1 MSIYFID
8 LLIMIPLFIFNLL
21 IFNCFH
27 CSFVSAHMSFIH
39 FHYLFIFSVIEV
51 QKPKPPGYVSVIE
64 GLILFSLL
72 LSNKLLL
79 AYGVLFYAH
88 FTAYPIQ
95 TAVLCSTI

>member
-1 MSIYFID
+1 MPHEYLFYRFINHDSFIYFQPFNFSIVF
-8 LLIMIPLFIFNLL
+8 IVHLFPHICL
-21 IFNCFH
+21 
-27 CSFVSAHMSFIH
+27 
-39 FHYLFIFSVIEV
+39 LFIFSVIEV

-88 FTAYPIQ
+88 FTAYPRQ

>member
-1 MSIYFID
+1 MPHEYLFYRFINHDSFIYFQPFNFSIVF
-8 LLIMIPLFIFNLL
+8 IVHLFPHICL
-21 IFNCFH
+21 
-27 CSFVSAHMSFIH
+27 
-39 FHYLFIFSVIEV
+39 LFIFSVIEV

>member
-21 IFNCFH
+21 ILI
-27 CSFVSAHMSFIH
+27 VFIVH
-39 FHYLFIFSVIEV
+39 LFPHICLLFIFIIYSFLVIEV

>member
-21 IFNCFH
+21 ILI
-27 CSFVSAHMSFIH
+27 VFIVH
-39 FHYLFIFSVIEV
+39 LFPHICLLFIFSVIEV

-88 FTAYPIQ
+88 FTAFPRQ